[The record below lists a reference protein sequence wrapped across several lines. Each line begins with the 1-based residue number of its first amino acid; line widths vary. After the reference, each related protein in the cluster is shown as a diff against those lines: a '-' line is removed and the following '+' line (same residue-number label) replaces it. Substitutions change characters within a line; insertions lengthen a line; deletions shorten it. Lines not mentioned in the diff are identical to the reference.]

1 MRKQILTI
9 VAVLAAMGTTAT
21 TAAAVAP
28 PDFNNANW
36 VGVEANDGD
45 TGTSCGLY
53 LSCEFDSPTAE
64 WYWSST
70 GPYSWGEVCSGSI
83 AGEIN
88 ADGSVAITDATLTGG
103 WAMCPNN
110 EPAEFPWAGQ
120 ICYHAPTNSFWQR
133 QTITLDAVN
142 GSSDTGATFG
152 EYLDYS
158 AEEVLSF
165 ASTDSG
171 IDHNT
176 GYNHI
181 HDADFQISDDS
192 DGGNGVVE
200 LYPTESACNWP
211 EL

>member
-1 MRKQILTI
+1 MRKQILMI
-9 VAVLAAMGTTAT
+9 VAVSVAMAATAT

-28 PDFNNANW
+28 PDFNNGNW
-36 VGVEANDGD
+36 AGVEANDGSHGL
-45 TGTSCGLY
+45 TCGLAGP
-53 LSCEFDSPTAE
+53 CEFDSGTTQ
-64 WYWSST
+64 WNWSST
-70 GPYSWGEVCSGSI
+70 DPYSWGDVCSGSI

-110 EPAEFPWAGQ
+110 EPAGFPWEGQ

-133 QTITLDAVN
+133 QTITLDGAN
-142 GSSDTGATFG
+142 GSSDSGTTFG
-152 EYLDYS
+152 EFVDYTD
-158 AEEVLSF
+158 EEVLSF

-176 GYNHI
+176 GYNHL
-181 HDADFQISDDS
+181 HDADFQISAGS
-192 DGGNGVVE
+192 TGVNGVVDFVV
-200 LYPTESACNWP
+200 TESACSWP